1 MRWKVLPSG
10 ARYQSVFGCQVSASY
25 CVRVNAVRPTSRAL
39 AVAAVLVA
47 VEAAAAIVF
56 GVFAAMSMH
65 RTRIV
70 VGAGSAVLMVGYGA
84 LLASAAW
91 GLWRGR
97 RWSRGPTIATQ
108 LIQLPVAWSF
118 VGGQTTWLALL
129 LATMSVL
136 TLICLLM
143 PSSTALFASGSFED
157 SKDSAG

>member
-1 MRWKVLPSG
+1 MV
-10 ARYQSVFGCQVSASY
+10 A
-25 CVRVNAVRPTSRAL
+25 AVRPSSPPLAL
-39 AVAAVLVA
+39 AAVLVA
-47 VEAAAAIVF
+47 VEAAAAMVF
-56 GVFAAMSMH
+56 GVSAAMSMQPN
-65 RTRIV
+65 RLV
-70 VGAGSAVLMVGYGA
+70 VGAGTAVLMVGYGA

-108 LIQLPVAWSF
+108 LIQLPVGWSF

-143 PSSTALFASGSFED
+143 PSSTALFAGSASGSIED
-157 SKDSAG
+157 AKDSA

>member
-1 MRWKVLPSG
+1 VS
-10 ARYQSVFGCQVSASY
+10 AVNQVSGCQDFASY
-25 CVRVNAVRPTSRAL
+25 CVRVAVVRPSSRPLAL
-39 AVAAVLVA
+39 AAVLVA

-56 GVFAAMSMH
+56 GASAAMSTH
-65 RTRIV
+65 RNRV
-70 VGAGSAVLMVGYGA
+70 FVGAGTAVLMAGYGA

-129 LATMSVL
+129 LGTVSVL
-136 TLICLLM
+136 TLICLLV
-143 PSSTALFASGSFED
+143 PSSTAVFAGSAPRSPEL
-157 SKDSAG
+157 

>member
-1 MRWKVLPSG
+1 VD
-10 ARYQSVFGCQVSASY
+10 V
-25 CVRVNAVRPTSRAL
+25 VRPTSHPLAL
-39 AVAAVLVA
+39 AAVLIA

-56 GVFAAMSMH
+56 GILAAMSMH
-65 RTRIV
+65 RTRII
-70 VGAGSAVLMVGYGA
+70 VGAGTAVLMVGYGA

-129 LATMSVL
+129 LGAVSIVA
-136 TLICLLM
+136 LICLIL
-143 PSSTALFASGSFED
+143 PSSTAAFAGSPSGSIED

>member
-1 MRWKVLPSG
+1 VG
-10 ARYQSVFGCQVSASY
+10 VD
-25 CVRVNAVRPTSRAL
+25 AVRRTSRPLAL
-39 AVAAVLVA
+39 AAVLVA
-47 VEAAAAIVF
+47 LEAAAAVVF
-56 GVFAAMSMH
+56 GVSAALSMQ
-65 RTRIV
+65 RNRIV
-70 VGAGSAVLMVGYGA
+70 VGAGTAVLMMGYGA

-108 LIQLPVAWSF
+108 LIHLPVAWSF

-129 LATMSVL
+129 LAAMSVL

-143 PSSTALFASGSFED
+143 PSSTALFGGSPSGSIED

>member
-1 MRWKVLPSG
+1 L
-10 ARYQSVFGCQVSASY
+10 
-25 CVRVNAVRPTSRAL
+25 AL
-39 AVAAVLVA
+39 AAVLVA
-47 VEAAAAIVF
+47 VESAAAIVF
-56 GVFAAMSMH
+56 GVSAAMSMH
-65 RTRIV
+65 LSRLV
-70 VGAGSAVLMVGYGA
+70 VGAGTAVLMVGYGA
-84 LLASAAW
+84 LLAWAAW

-136 TLICLLM
+136 TLICLLV
-143 PSSTALFASGSFED
+143 PSSTALFAGSASGSIED

>member
-1 MRWKVLPSG
+1 M
-10 ARYQSVFGCQVSASY
+10 
-25 CVRVNAVRPTSRAL
+25 
-39 AVAAVLVA
+39 LVA

-136 TLICLLM
+136 TLLCLLM

>member
-1 MRWKVLPSG
+1 L
-10 ARYQSVFGCQVSASY
+10 
-25 CVRVNAVRPTSRAL
+25 AL
-39 AVAAVLVA
+39 AAVLVA

-56 GVFAAMSMH
+56 GVSVAMSVH
-65 RTRIV
+65 SNRVV
-70 VGAGSAVLMVGYGA
+70 VGAGTAVLMVGYGA

-97 RWSRGPTIATQ
+97 RWSRGPAIATQ

-143 PSSTALFASGSFED
+143 PSSTALFAGSAPGSIED
-157 SKDSAG
+157 TKDSA

>member
-1 MRWKVLPSG
+1 
-10 ARYQSVFGCQVSASY
+10 
-25 CVRVNAVRPTSRAL
+25 VRVAALRPSSRPLAL
-39 AVAAVLVA
+39 AAVLVA

-56 GVFAAMSMH
+56 GVSAAMSMH
-65 RTRIV
+65 RNRVV
-70 VGAGSAVLMVGYGA
+70 VGAGTAVLMAGYGA

-129 LATMSVL
+129 LATVSVL
-136 TLICLLM
+136 TLICLLV
-143 PSSTALFASGSFED
+143 PSSTAVFAGPTPRSPEL
-157 SKDSAG
+157 

>member
-1 MRWKVLPSG
+1 VG
-10 ARYQSVFGCQVSASY
+10 VD
-25 CVRVNAVRPTSRAL
+25 AVRRTSRPLAL
-39 AVAAVLVA
+39 AAVLVA
-47 VEAAAAIVF
+47 LEAAAAVVF
-56 GVFAAMSMH
+56 GVSAALSMQ
-65 RTRIV
+65 RNRIV
-70 VGAGSAVLMVGYGA
+70 VGAGTAALMMGYGA

-108 LIQLPVAWSF
+108 LIHLPVAWSF

-136 TLICLLM
+136 TLICLLV
-143 PSSTALFASGSFED
+143 PSSTALFAGSASGSIED